1 MARYTILPDRSTMVV
16 EAHSTLGPILFEAL
30 GTQGEIE
37 ATVEDGVIV
46 ASAPVRGRLEVD
58 LRRLISG
65 NSLYDAELA
74 RRIDVHHFPTVVV
87 ELAEH
92 TPVDRTRHFLR
103 GILTFHG
110 ETHEIDGTV
119 QVEASEDTHLQVVG
133 EQSLDIR
140 RFGIPQ
146 PGMLMLRIFPDV
158 IVRLFVAAALD
169 D

>member
-1 MARYTILPDRSTMVV
+1 MPRYAILPDRSTVVV
-16 EAHSTLGPILFEAL
+16 EAHSTLGPILFEAV
-30 GTQGEIE
+30 GTQGEVE

-46 ASAPVRGRLEVD
+46 ADAPVRGRLEVD
-58 LRRLISG
+58 LRRLVSG

-87 ELAEH
+87 ELTEH
-92 TPVDRTRHFLR
+92 APVDRTRHFVR
-103 GILTFHG
+103 GTLTFHG
-110 ETHEIDGTV
+110 DTHELDGTV
-119 QVEASEDTHLQVVG
+119 QVEARGPADLQVVG
-133 EQSLDIR
+133 EQSIDIR

-146 PGMLMLRIFPDV
+146 PSMLMLRIFPDV

>member
-1 MARYTILPDRSTMVV
+1 MPRYAILPDRSTVVV
-16 EAHSTLGPILFEAL
+16 EAHSTLGPILFETV
-30 GTQGEIE
+30 GTQGEVE

-46 ASAPVRGRLEVD
+46 ADAPVRGRLEVD

-87 ELAEH
+87 ELTEH
-92 TPVDRTRHFLR
+92 TPVDRTRHFVR

-110 ETHEIDGTV
+110 ETHELDGTV
-119 QVEASEDTHLQVVG
+119 QVEAPGPADLQVVG
-133 EQSLDIR
+133 EQSIDIR

-146 PGMLMLRIFPDV
+146 PSMLMLRIFPDV
-158 IVRLFVAAALD
+158 IVRLFLAATLD